1 MAQLPLLDLPLHA
14 RLLFLPAHVRALLR
28 PVGVPYSPQHS
39 REQVSGVRGHRW
51 EAGTDY
57 DVILC
62 RNSRLFRF
70 DFFAHTVALNYQSSL
85 LTAGEEAALVLLGP
99 LTVLLIFLLL
109 MLLTLVCIL
118 TVHRFP
124 QLCSQFVLAYGVT
137 ALLDPFLILVID
149 LIIGVGVF
157 FSFSKTFSE
166 DITLLLN

>member
-1 MAQLPLLDLPLHA
+1 MASEDTDGRQALTIRRHL
-14 RLLFLPAHVRALLR
+14 VRQFA
-28 PVGVPYSPQHS
+28 
-39 REQVSGVRGHRW
+39 
-51 EAGTDY
+51 
-57 DVILC
+57 
-62 RNSRLFRF
+62 LFRF

-149 LIIGVGVF
+149 LLIGVGVF
-157 FSFSKTFSE
+157 FRSL
-166 DITLLLN
+166 DIFGRHYFATQ